1 MYFMFMKI
9 IDVNYK
15 DDIFL
20 ALESVEITKA
30 SYFEANNLE
39 SELTDELPLF
49 KGFFSTDDEKEKKV
63 IIVTALIES
72 EEQIDE
78 FVSNL
83 EASGLNLKE
92 EPIFR
97 LALMP
102 VAKTIDPTKD

>member
-1 MYFMFMKI
+1 MYFMYMKI
-9 IDVNYK
+9 IDINYK

-30 SYFEANNLE
+30 SYFEANNLDN
-39 SELTDELPLF
+39 ELTDELPLF
-49 KGFFSTDDEKEKKV
+49 KGFFATDEDKNKKA

-72 EEQIDE
+72 EDQIDE
-78 FVSNL
+78 FVTNL
-83 EASGLNLKE
+83 EASGLDIKE

-102 VAKTIDPTKD
+102 VAKIIDPTKD

>member
-9 IDVNYK
+9 IDINYK

-30 SYFEANNLE
+30 SYIEARNLE
-39 SELTDELPLF
+39 KSLTDELPLF
-49 KGFFSTDDEKEKKV
+49 KGFFTTDEEKEKQI
-63 IIVTALIES
+63 IIVTALIDS
-72 EEQIDE
+72 TEQIDE
-78 FVSNL
+78 LIKNL
-83 EASGLNLKE
+83 EASGLNIKE

-102 VAKTIDPTKD
+102 VSYVFDPTKD